1 MILADQLQ
9 VEWATTAGHLG
20 FFFGWHSSRGV
31 ETVMVS
37 EGCVKNPGPK
47 GMLELCTWDKDGY
60 GWFIF
65 EGDEDWRCLRKTFKA
80 GEDWEPQGKEIW
92 DEVSCNW

>member
-20 FFFGWHSSRGV
+20 FFFGWHSSRGE
-31 ETVMVS
+31 ETVRVS